1 MLAKEL
7 KAGDQYRDENGTV
20 QITVVLAAEPE
31 LPNPVSGV
39 PQVGVGVKFRDGGH
53 SRRWFDADA
62 EVPYTRPEGDS

>member
-7 KAGDQYRDENGTV
+7 KAGDQYRDADGRV
-20 QITVVLAAEPE
+20 QITVALAARPD
-31 LPNPVSGV
+31 LTNPISGV
-39 PQVGVGVKFRDGGH
+39 PQVVVGVEYADGGH